1 VVALVRVTHR
11 DAMASRT
18 ARKKHAIVPDVAGR
32 SSLALCGRRFVMGVP
47 VERFG
52 QIADI
57 GDSRNPLPPLSGA
70 GREVRC
76 RLLALL
82 TGPPVR
88 WSARLPHH
96 HRA

>member
-1 VVALVRVTHR
+1 
-11 DAMASRT
+11 
-18 ARKKHAIVPDVAGR
+18 
-32 SSLALCGRRFVMGVP
+32 MGVP

-88 WSARLPHH
+88 WSFLTIIGLDLSIARR
-96 HRA
+96 RALGQGLWRRCSNVSNRR